1 VKRVGPWVWLIL
13 GACGAAPTPDDEALS
28 RYEAANGLLDEGRYS
43 AAVPEY
49 QYVISHRNGLKG
61 AYTRLAYSYEML
73 GDESRAVEVLEKLLR
88 VDRDD
93 DYALRHLWRLY
104 VHRGFVDKALDC
116 CRRLQRRY
124 PSDYDLKTEVAR
136 LEALKERS

>member
-1 VKRVGPWVWLIL
+1 LVLL
-13 GACGAAPTPDDEALS
+13 GACRAAATPDEEALS
-28 RYEAANGLLDEGRYS
+28 RYEAANVLFDEGRYS
-43 AAVPEY
+43 AVVPEY
-49 QYVISHRNGLKG
+49 QYVISHRSGLKG
-61 AYTRLAYSYEML
+61 AYTRLSYSYEML
-73 GDESRAVEVLEKLLR
+73 GDESRAVEVLERLLR

-104 VHRGFVDKALDC
+104 VHRGFVEKALDA

-124 PSDYDLKTEVAR
+124 PLDYGLKTEIAR